1 MKAFGTGLLVV
12 AVLVVGLLIGY
23 VLRGP
28 TWELPQEFVI
38 DKYDVLK
45 DTLTIVLTFAT
56 ITIAVLGAA
65 VYVIVS
71 LTLERR
77 IDTFERETGKQITKE
92 SKRWIVWLASL
103 TGNKFWEMDKRDQA
117 IKLTEEAHEYAQELD
132 EKKLK
137 NQQLIGEIRNNLA
150 SYYVGTRQKADTAQG
165 FAAYI
170 HNISHKF
177 PKQRAAWEDTYRK
190 VFEAFPEQK

>member
-1 MKAFGTGLLVV
+1 MKVLRSLLSVI
-12 AVLVVGLLIGY
+12 AILLIGLFIGY
-23 VLRGP
+23 MLWGP
-28 TWELPQEFVI
+28 TYEIPQEF
-38 DKYDVLK
+38 KYDVLK
-45 DTLTIVLTFAT
+45 DTLTIVLTVVAVF
-56 ITIAVLGAA
+56 IAVVGVA
-65 VYVIVS
+65 VYGIVTQK
-71 LTLERR
+71 LTAETEKR
-77 IDTFERETGKQITKE
+77 ISNE

-103 TGNKFWEMDKRDQA
+103 TGYNFGEMGKIDQA
-117 IKLTEEAHEYAQELD
+117 IKLTEEAHGYAQELD
-132 EKKLK
+132 EKELK

-150 SYYVGTRQKADTAQG
+150 SYYVKKGQKAKAAIAQG

>member
-1 MKAFGTGLLVV
+1 MKVVYGLL
-12 AVLVVGLLIGY
+12 LLLIGLFIGY
-23 VLRGP
+23 VLWGP
-28 TWELPQEFVI
+28 VWEVPQEF
-38 DKYDVLK
+38 KYDIFK
-45 DTLTIVLTFAT
+45 DTLIIVLTVAA
-56 ITIAVLGAA
+56 IAIAVFGAV
-65 VYVIVS
+65 VYRVVS
-71 LTLERR
+71 QRL
-77 IDTFERETGKQITKE
+77 ERETSKQITSE

-103 TGNKFWEMDKRDQA
+103 TGKKFWEMDKIDQA
-117 IKLTEEAHEYAQELD
+117 IKLTEEAYGYAQELD
-132 EKKLK
+132 EKELK

-150 SYYVGTRQKADTAQG
+150 SYYVKKGQKAKAAIAQG

>member
-1 MKAFGTGLLVV
+1 MKALSVV
-12 AVLVVGLLIGY
+12 LSIVAILLIGLFIGY
-23 VLRGP
+23 LLWGP
-28 TWELPQEFVI
+28 TWEVPQEF
-38 DKYDVLK
+38 KYDIFK
-45 DTLTIVLTFAT
+45 DTLIIVLTVTA
-56 ITIAVLGAA
+56 IAIAVFGAV
-65 VYVIVS
+65 VYRVVS
-71 LTLERR
+71 QRLK
-77 IDTFERETGKQITKE
+77 RETGKQITNE

-103 TGNKFWEMDKRDQA
+103 IGYKFWEMDKIDQA
-117 IKLTEEAHEYAQELD
+117 IKLTEEAYGYAQELD
-132 EKKLK
+132 EKELK

-150 SYYVGTRQKADTAQG
+150 SYYVETRQKADIAPG

>member
-1 MKAFGTGLLVV
+1 MMKMKAFGIGLLVV

-23 VLRGP
+23 LLRGP
-28 TWELPQEFVI
+28 TWELPQAFST

-45 DTLTIVLTFAT
+45 DTLIIVLTFAA
-56 ITIAVLGAA
+56 ITIAVLGVA

-71 LTLERR
+71 QRL
-77 IDTFERETGKQITKE
+77 ERETGKQIANE

-117 IKLTEEAHEYAQELD
+117 IKLTEEAYGYAQELD
-132 EKKLK
+132 EKELK

-150 SYYVGTRQKADTAQG
+150 SYYVETRQKADIAQG

>member
-1 MKAFGTGLLVV
+1 MMKMKAFSMGLLVV

-23 VLRGP
+23 LLRGP
-28 TWELPQEFVI
+28 TWELPQEFST

-45 DTLTIVLTFAT
+45 DTLIIVLTFAA
-56 ITIAVLGAA
+56 ITIAVLGTA

-71 LTLERR
+71 QKL
-77 IDTFERETGKQITKE
+77 ERETGKRISNE

-103 TGNKFWEMDKRDQA
+103 TGCKFSEMGKVEQA
-117 IKLTEEAHEYAQELD
+117 IRLTEEAYEYAKELD
-132 EKKLK
+132 EKELK

-150 SYYVGTRQKADTAQG
+150 SYYVETGREADIARG
-165 FAAYI
+165 FATYI

>member
-1 MKAFGTGLLVV
+1 MKALSIVLSIVAILLI
-12 AVLVVGLLIGY
+12 GIFIGY
-23 VLRGP
+23 VLWGP
-28 TWELPQEFVI
+28 TWGIPQVF
-38 DKYDVLK
+38 KYDVLK
-45 DTLTIVLTFAT
+45 DTLIIVLTFAA

-71 LTLERR
+71 QRL
-77 IDTFERETGKQITKE
+77 ERETGKQITNE

-103 TGNKFWEMDKRDQA
+103 TGKKFWEMGKIDQA
-117 IKLTEEAHEYAQELD
+117 IKLTEEAHGYAQELD
-132 EKKLK
+132 EKELK

-150 SYYVGTRQKADTAQG
+150 SYYAENRQEADIAQG

-170 HNISHKF
+170 HSISHKF
-177 PKQRAAWEDTYRK
+177 PEQRAAWEDTYRK

>member
-1 MKAFGTGLLVV
+1 MKALSIVLSIV
-12 AVLVVGLLIGY
+12 AILLIGLFIGY
-23 VLRGP
+23 LLWYP
-28 TWELPQEFVI
+28 AWEVPQQF
-38 DKYDVLK
+38 KYDVLK
-45 DTLTIVLTFAT
+45 DTLTIVLTVVAVF
-56 ITIAVLGAA
+56 IAVVGVA
-65 VYVIVS
+65 VYRIVTQK
-71 LTLERR
+71 LTAETEKR
-77 IDTFERETGKQITKE
+77 ISNE

-103 TGNKFWEMDKRDQA
+103 TGYNFGEMGKIDQA
-117 IKLTEEAHEYAQELD
+117 IKLTEEAYGYAQELD
-132 EKKLK
+132 EKESI

-150 SYYVGTRQKADTAQG
+150 SYYVKTGKNADIAQG